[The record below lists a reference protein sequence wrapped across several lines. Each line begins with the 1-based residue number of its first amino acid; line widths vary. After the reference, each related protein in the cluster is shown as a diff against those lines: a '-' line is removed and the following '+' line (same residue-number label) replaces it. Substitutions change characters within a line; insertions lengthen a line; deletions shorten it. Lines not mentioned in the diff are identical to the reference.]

1 MNQTEAVQQ
10 LCLDDI
16 PNCSAVDRLTLELV
30 TDEDVNL
37 TKLAG
42 IIEENPVLVGLVIGL
57 ANSAYFGVPSTVV
70 TVRDAIVKV
79 LGIGLVRSL
88 VLSVILGRTLDLTR
102 CPAFSVGEYWAHS
115 RATARFSQLLAMR
128 SPIGA
133 EWNRDQGYLGEL
145 LANFGQLLLVHHYP
159 DGMQRV
165 LATPPDSGNLI
176 ESQLAQVGLHQ
187 GPAGVLIDQH
197 WQLPDIVV
205 TVMQCAWFPEYRGL
219 HWKLARLV
227 GLISGMLGHYQQT
240 GELPEASEE
249 LCELLAID
257 RHDTAT
263 QLSLLPDLYED
274 LERVAAHVA
283 QSMS

>member
-1 MNQTEAVQQ
+1 MNQTEALQQ

-30 TDEDVNL
+30 TDEDVDL
-37 TKLAG
+37 TQLAG
-42 IIEENPVLVGLVIGL
+42 IVKENPGLAGLVIGL

-133 EWNRDQGYLGEL
+133 E
-145 LANFGQLLLVHHYP
+145 
-159 DGMQRV
+159 
-165 LATPPDSGNLI
+165 
-176 ESQLAQVGLHQ
+176 
-187 GPAGVLIDQH
+187 
-197 WQLPDIVV
+197 
-205 TVMQCAWFPEYRGL
+205 
-219 HWKLARLV
+219 
-227 GLISGMLGHYQQT
+227 
-240 GELPEASEE
+240 
-249 LCELLAID
+249 
-257 RHDTAT
+257 
-263 QLSLLPDLYED
+263 
-274 LERVAAHVA
+274 
-283 QSMS
+283 